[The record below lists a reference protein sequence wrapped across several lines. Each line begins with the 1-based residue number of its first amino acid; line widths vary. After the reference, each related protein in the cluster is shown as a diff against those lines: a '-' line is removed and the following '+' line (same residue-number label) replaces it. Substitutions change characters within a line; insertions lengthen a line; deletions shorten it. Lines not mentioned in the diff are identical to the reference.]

1 MRYDV
6 VLLSFIRLGAL
17 SLLATYSRRYGDL
30 TIFYCFL
37 NTLISLAPFRDAVDW
52 IALGLF
58 DYPRIIKKPMYL
70 GLVKRKCDE
79 GSYISVF
86 EAAEDVRLVW
96 KNCMTYNP
104 VGTEYHML
112 AEKLSIQFEKKYSKL
127 SAMNGGGAPAP
138 SKIHRK
144 KSPGDNPN
152 PDANGSKKKPAARS
166 KVELSSIESLAL
178 TADDSEK
185 EPAARSKVQLSSIE
199 SPALTAVDS
208 EKEPAARSKEQLSS
222 IEYPTLTA
230 VDSEKKPAKRS
241 KVLLSSIES
250 PALTA
255 DDSRKKPSLRLKV
268 GHSSIDSSATADD
281 SKKKPS
287 LRLKVGRSSME
298 SPALTV
304 DDGEQKLT
312 ARSKVGR
319 SSMESPALSTRVV
332 SARNAKRKRS
342 VYNEEMEE
350 GTDSDDLLS
359 SDEEARLEKR
369 RKRDLERKRKKNAEL
384 TGEVEHVADS
394 AVVNE
399 EERTHQPVVIH
410 EIEPPPPCH
419 LHCLWYSREPFLH
432 VFVLEKVLGYKTR
445 PVIKLESCATNKT
458 EGDEPN
464 APLSSANRRF
474 HLDFNDAMK
483 LKEESIVDTGNNFRK
498 RWEISRI
505 NPGHCPYIEE
515 IAANQEL
522 ARSKTVGCD
531 PKFKAVKSTA
541 EREEVFLIKWR
552 GRSYIHC
559 SWERQCDLEKYDQ
572 SAQQGAARGKISKFV
587 QSQVMALGH
596 DWKKVMEDGRRAQ
609 AIPAP
614 HSHHSHNP
622 IDTSKKTEETGVDE
636 MLDDEDYFTP
646 VFLEVDRI
654 IGCDENELDMNVLAR
669 QRAHNIRAERDAL
682 KKREQEDD
690 EEEKWLRGTHEEK
703 KGDSLIPEI
712 LADKDQDKNGEEWDP
727 EDNVRYI
734 VRWKGLQLTDATWE
748 YWIDIKRDFV
758 DEVEDFWSRQQAP
771 SPEDVEEMASERHPH
786 PRSFKKLT
794 ESPVFGISKV
804 KRQIAKLDDD
814 EVVEPPS
821 DAVEGSVLKLRAYQ
835 LEGVNWLLWNWYN
848 QRSCILADEMG
859 LGKTIQSIGF
869 LHGLQT
875 LPKGN
880 VRGPFLIVA
889 PLSLVSQWESE
900 TKEWAPDM
908 NAVVYHGSADARDFL
923 VKNEFHYTD
932 QYHSKALA
940 QNLKRKHITKF
951 QLLITT
957 YEVVLKDVNVLNKI
971 HWKALIVDEAHRLK
985 NIKSKLFEDLASV
998 PRDWCLLLTGTPLQ
1012 NSTEELWALL
1022 HFCDPTGFG
1031 SKDEFTNKFGQLQ
1044 DADQVANLHTVLR
1057 PYLLRRV
1064 KEDVEKSLPPKEE
1077 TILEVTLTPIQ
1088 KQFYKAIYEK
1098 NTGFLFKG
1106 TKPSNAPS
1114 LMNVM
1119 MELRKCCN
1127 HPFLIRG
1134 AEDRIIDDAAQNARK
1149 LLTPNEQIY
1158 RDIDYAKLTGEQ
1170 LVKSSGKF
1178 VLLSKLLPKLQS
1190 GGHKVL
1196 IFSQMVRVLDLLQ
1209 ELLQLNHY
1217 SYERLDGSTSAS
1229 ARNAAVDRFKQESLK
1244 RFVMLLSTRAGGLGL
1259 NLTAADTVIIF
1270 DSDWNPQN
1278 DLQAMARAHRIG
1290 QTRSV
1295 RVYRLLTAKTYE
1307 MHMFHSASLKLG
1319 LDRAV
1324 LAHQRQ
1330 NTNPDES
1337 SSKRKSKAEREEQAK
1352 EIDQLLKK
1360 GAYDVF
1366 NDDDDKEAQKFMDTD
1381 IDQLL
1386 EQSSR
1391 KVTYGETATSSLS
1404 SGLGSFSKASF
1415 VASTGEGDGKDVD
1428 LDDPDFW
1435 AKAIGFE
1442 APPEDLD
1449 PNMALII
1456 EGGSKRSRK
1465 QVQAFDPLKDEADAE
1480 QKRLE
1485 MIALQKQEEKEEKER
1500 KKLERL
1506 LVKEAEREAKER
1518 KKREAIELKEILK
1531 EKKLLQFKQ
1540 SKDPKPK
1547 EVKKKVKEVKVV
1559 YNDRKTDRK
1568 RALKRAEHEDPVFER
1583 VKQAWDTSQR
1593 GRVVNAILRF
1603 GFGRFCKVRNESN
1616 FTSIPIQ
1623 DVEVFAR
1630 SYIYQLGLQA
1640 AYTLLSDVDCGE
1652 ALVADMDL
1660 IVRGSLHKV
1669 LSPLV
1674 GDGKDFEWICTAILT
1689 SLCMHM
1695 RVKSH
1700 DAFVRLPLTLAEPTF
1715 MYDLRQGVAIRSLYR
1730 ISFLSRLNGIIEE
1743 ALDRTISDIGCE
1755 AMGKRGCLTNDYST
1769 LDMDLK
1775 ARYITTEE
1783 LMYALSIKMS
1793 VALESYK
1800 LTCPPWWDRSCDLGL
1815 LMGTF
1820 FHGLGSYEAM
1830 RHDEDLPFS
1839 NKIKSYVMCN
1849 STEAESYHHFEM
1861 AANASKNVFDTALV
1875 TMKRKFQ
1882 EQTHAAVA
1890 AVFAATKNAGENDV
1904 KPTYLARAQEMD
1916 DDDIVSLT
1924 RLKDASVKA
1933 FRDSFGI
1940 SSKSGMNSSP
1950 NFSLPLPD
1958 SKHLDYLLVQI
1969 VQNIE
1974 SNSFKLEHKHDHK
1987 QVAFH
1992 AVPRGRPGQEENSIE
2007 SIISTNREILH
2018 NLKAP
2023 PAYLVRRDSRHTQLY
2038 FAGSLSGADKKPQ
2051 DDGSDYFLGAASQE
2065 LASIAVGA
2073 DSSRYQRGPCVPLI
2087 VTRFALGAILQA
2099 EESVIECLLKN
2110 HSEIVTDTGINQ
2122 DQPDPNSISA
2132 ANESGEEVQPESVTS
2147 TCVPEEGKIQP
2158 QERCPASSIPAW
2170 QYIKDNTTLRASLC
2184 TAILQGGYPSSPP
2197 NDKFVNISA
2206 ELLLELNL
2214 NPALMSP
2221 NPISCTL
2228 SPTTMD
2234 KCRFF
2239 SIKDAFRPLFERS
2252 GVAWPD
2258 EEESMNHYLR
2268 SVLLPHC
2275 LKLCLTLAEAQ
2286 TNDASD
2292 RGKTDVYLGR
2302 PAHKHLSPLP
2312 DPFIPL
2318 ENHSEEA
2325 MSHAYAIL
2333 RRTRLMK
2340 SIRFVVGGGVPL
2352 KKLMEFLCSP
2362 VWRGQAMG
2370 VPIW

>member
-1 MRYDV
+1 MQVRCDA

-17 SLLATYSRRYGDL
+17 SLLDTYSWRYADL
-30 TIFYCFL
+30 TIFSCLL

-58 DYPRIIKKPMYL
+58 DYPRIIKRPMSL
-70 GLVKRKCDE
+70 GLVKRKCNE
-79 GSYISVF
+79 GSYSSVF
-86 EAAEDVRLVW
+86 DAAEDVRLVW

-127 SAMNGGGAPAP
+127 SAKNGGGAPAP
-138 SKIHRK
+138 SKIYRK
-144 KSPGDNPN
+144 KSSGDNLN

-166 KVELSSIESLAL
+166 KVELYSIESPAL
-178 TADDSEK
+178 TAGDSEK
-185 EPAARSKVQLSSIE
+185 KPAARSKVQLSSIE

-208 EKEPAARSKEQLSS
+208 EKKPAELSKEQLSS
-222 IEYPTLTA
+222 IE
-230 VDSEKKPAKRS
+230 
-241 KVLLSSIES
+241 S
-250 PALTA
+250 PA
-255 DDSRKKPSLRLKV
+255 V
-268 GHSSIDSSATADD
+268 TADD

-287 LRLKVGRSSME
+287 LRLKVGRSSIE
-298 SPALTV
+298 SPALTT
-304 DDGEQKLT
+304 DDGEQKPT

-319 SSMESPALSTRVV
+319 SSMESPALTARVV

-342 VYNEEMEE
+342 VYTEELAE

-394 AVVNE
+394 AVVDE

-410 EIEPPPPCH
+410 EIESPPPGH

-445 PVIKLESCATNKT
+445 PVIKLCVTNKT

-464 APLSSANRRF
+464 APLSSANGTF
-474 HLDFNDAMK
+474 HLDFNDAIK
-483 LKEESIVDTGNNFRK
+483 LKEEAIVDTGNNFRK

-522 ARSKTVGCD
+522 ARSKTVGFD

-596 DWKKVMEDGRRAQ
+596 DWKKILEDGRRAQ
-609 AIPAP
+609 AIPVP
-614 HSHHSHNP
+614 HSHHSHNL
-622 IDTSKKTEETGVDE
+622 IDTSKETAEETGSDE

-654 IGCDENELDMNVLAR
+654 IGCDENELDMNVLTR
-669 QRAHNIRAERDAL
+669 QRALNIRAERNAL
-682 KKREQEDD
+682 KKREHEDD

-703 KGDSLIPEI
+703 NGDSLIQEI
-712 LADKDQDKNGEEWDP
+712 LADKDHDENGEEWDP

-758 DEVEDFWSRQQAP
+758 DEVEDFWLRQQAP
-771 SPEDVEEMASERHPH
+771 SLEDVEEMASERHPH
-786 PRSFKKLT
+786 PRSFKKLA
-794 ESPVFGISKV
+794 ESPVFGTSQV
-804 KRQIAKLDDD
+804 KRQTAKLDDD

-889 PLSLVSQWESE
+889 PLSLVSQWEAE

-957 YEVVLKDVNVLNKI
+957 YEVVLKDVNVLSKI

-1022 HFCDPTGFG
+1022 HFCDPTGFA

-1134 AEDRIIDDAAQNARK
+1134 AEDRIIDDAAENARK

-1158 RDIDYAKLTGEQ
+1158 RDIDYAKLTGEH

-1391 KVTYGETATSSLS
+1391 KVTYGESATSSLS

-1485 MIALQKQEEKEEKER
+1485 MIAFQKQEEKEEKER

-1616 FTSIPIQ
+1616 FTSLPIQ

-1640 AYTLLSDVDCGE
+1640 AYTLLSDVDCCE
-1652 ALVADMDL
+1652 ALVAGMDQ

-1674 GDGKDFEWICTAILT
+1674 GEGHDFEWICTAILT

-1700 DAFVRLPLTLAEPTF
+1700 DAFVRMPLTLAEPAF

-1730 ISFLSRLNGIIEE
+1730 ISFLSRLNSIIEE

-1800 LTCPPWWDRSCDLGL
+1800 LTCPPWWDRSCDVGL

-1861 AANASKNVFDTALV
+1861 AADAAKNVFDTALV

-1890 AVFAATKNAGENDV
+1890 AVFAATKNAGENNA

-1940 SSKSGMNSSP
+1940 SSKSGKNLSP
-1950 NFSLPLPD
+1950 NYSLPLPD

-1974 SNSFKLEHKHDHK
+1974 SNSFTLEHKNDHK
-1987 QVAFH
+1987 QAAIH
-1992 AVPRGRPGQEENSIE
+1992 AVPRERPGQEENSIE
-2007 SIISTNREILH
+2007 NIISTNREILH
-2018 NLKAP
+2018 KLKAP
-2023 PAYLVRRDSRHTQLY
+2023 PAYFVQRDSWHTQLF
-2038 FAGSLSGADKKPQ
+2038 FAGSLSGADKKPH

-2073 DSSRYQRGPCVPLI
+2073 DSSRYQRGPSVPLI

-2099 EESVIECLLKN
+2099 EESVVECLLNN
-2110 HSEIVTDTGINQ
+2110 HSELVMYDGSNQ
-2122 DQPDPNSISA
+2122 DQPDPDSFSA

-2147 TCVPEEGKIQP
+2147 TCVPEEGNIQP
-2158 QERCPASSIPAW
+2158 QERYPSSNIPIW
-2170 QYIKDNTTLRASLC
+2170 QYIKDNMSLRASLC

-2206 ELLLELNL
+2206 ELLPELNI
-2214 NPALMSP
+2214 NSAHMSP
-2221 NPISCTL
+2221 DPISCTL
-2228 SPTTMD
+2228 SPTTID

-2239 SIKDAFRPLFERS
+2239 SIKDAFHPLFERA

-2258 EEESMNHYLR
+2258 EEESMDHYLR

-2286 TNDASD
+2286 TNVASD

-2302 PAHKHLSPLP
+2302 PAYKHLSPLP

-2352 KKLMEFLCSP
+2352 KILMEFLCGP

-2370 VPIW
+2370 IPIW

>member
-1 MRYDV
+1 M
-6 VLLSFIRLGAL
+6 
-17 SLLATYSRRYGDL
+17 
-30 TIFYCFL
+30 
-37 NTLISLAPFRDAVDW
+37 
-52 IALGLF
+52 ALGIF
-58 DYPRIIKKPMYL
+58 DYPRLIKTPMDL
-70 GLVKRKCDE
+70 GLVKQKIE
-79 GSYISVF
+79 KGSYSSVF
-86 EAAEDVRLVW
+86 DAAEDVRLVW
-96 KNCMTYNP
+96 KNCMAYNP
-104 VGTEYHML
+104 VGTEYHTL
-112 AEKLSIQFEKKYSKL
+112 AERLSTQFEKKYSQLCAK
-127 SAMNGGGAPAP
+127 NGGGSPAP
-138 SKIHRK
+138 SKIRHK
-144 KSPGDNPN
+144 K
-152 PDANGSKKKPAARS
+152 
-166 KVELSSIESLAL
+166 
-178 TADDSEK
+178 TAG
-185 EPAARSKVQLSSIE
+185 E
-199 SPALTAVDS
+199 SPNLD
-208 EKEPAARSKEQLSS
+208 
-222 IEYPTLTA
+222 ID
-230 VDSEKKPAKRS
+230 DSEKKPAAQLDSWAESRVMS
-241 KVLLSSIES
+241 HTES
-250 PALTA
+250 PALTT
-255 DDSRKKPSLRLKV
+255 DDIKEKSEARAKERDRKKISV
-268 GHSSIDSSATADD
+268 
-281 SKKKPS
+281 
-287 LRLKVGRSSME
+287 
-298 SPALTV
+298 
-304 DDGEQKLT
+304 
-312 ARSKVGR
+312 ARSKVKL
-319 SSMESPALSTRVV
+319 SSNELTESPAFTTDGMDEKPAARAREHGRKQKPAARSNATLSSTEASTRVV
-332 SARNAKRKRS
+332 SSRNAKRNRS
-342 VYNEEMEE
+342 VYTEDLDE

-359 SDEEARLEKR
+359 SEDEARLENR
-369 RKRDLERKRKKNAEL
+369 RKKDLARKRKKIAEA
-384 TGEVEHVADS
+384 TGIIVHDTDAD
-394 AVVNE
+394 AVNNE
-399 EERTHQPVVIH
+399 ENHGDTQHPVIIH
-410 EIEPPPPCH
+410 EIESPPTGH

-445 PVIKLESCATNKT
+445 PLVKLESCVTNKT
-458 EGDEPN
+458 DGDNPIEPI
-464 APLSSANRRF
+464 ALAGGQY
-474 HLDFNDAMK
+474 HLDFNDALK
-483 LKEESIVDTGNNFRK
+483 LKEKAIVETGNDFRS
-498 RWEISRI
+498 RREISRI
-505 NPGHCPYIEE
+505 NPGHCPYIKQFAANME
-515 IAANQEL
+515 IA
-522 ARSKTVGCD
+522 RSISAGSD
-531 PKFKAVKSTA
+531 PKFKVLKSAA
-541 EREEVFLIKWR
+541 EREEVFLVKWR
-552 GRSYIHC
+552 GRSYVHC

-572 SAQQGAARGKISKFV
+572 SAQQGAVRGKITKFV

-596 DWKKVMEDGRRAQ
+596 NWKKVLEDSRKAQ
-609 AIPAP
+609 SSPAT
-614 HSHHSHNP
+614 HTHHLHNP
-622 IDTSKKTEETGVDE
+622 IGNEKKTAERKILDEEVDE
-636 MLDDEDYFTP
+636 EDYFTP

-669 QRAHNIRAERDAL
+669 QRALNIRAEREAL
-682 KKREQEDD
+682 KMREQEDD
-690 EEEKWLRGTHEEK
+690 EEEKWLTGTHEDVKCESIK
-703 KGDSLIPEI
+703 DLKLGISLDKGLD
-712 LADKDQDKNGEEWDP
+712 DNGEEWDP

-734 VRWKGLQLTDATWE
+734 VRWKGLQLIDATWE

-758 DEVEDFWSRQQAP
+758 DEVEDFWLRQKAP
-771 SPEDVEEMASERHPH
+771 SLEDAEEMAIERHPH
-786 PRSFKKLT
+786 PRSFKKLN
-794 ESPVFGISKV
+794 ESPIFGVSKI

-814 EVVEPPS
+814 AAA
-821 DAVEGSVLKLRAYQ
+821 DAPTDSVEGSVLKLRAYQ

-869 LHGLQT
+869 LNGLQN
-875 LPKGN
+875 LPKGP

-889 PLSLVSQWESE
+889 PLSLVSQWEAE

-923 VKNEFHYTD
+923 VKNEFYYTE
-932 QYHSKALA
+932 QYHSKTTA
-940 QNLKRKHITKF
+940 QNLKRKHVTKF
-951 QLLITT
+951 HLLITT
-957 YEVVLKDVNVLNKI
+957 YEVVLKDVNILTKI

-1022 HFCDPTGFG
+1022 HFCDPAGFG
-1031 SKDEFTNKFGQLQ
+1031 SKDDFTNKFGQLQ

-1064 KEDVEKSLPPKEE
+1064 KEDVEKALPPKEE
-1077 TILEVTLTPIQ
+1077 TILEVSLTPIQ

-1098 NTGFLFKG
+1098 NTGFLFRG

-1134 AEDRIIDDAAQNARK
+1134 AEDRIIDDAAENARRS
-1149 LLTPNEQIY
+1149 LTPNEQIY

-1229 ARNAAVDRFKQESLK
+1229 ARNAAVDRFKRESLK

-1391 KVTYGETATSSLS
+1391 KVTYGDTVTSSLS

-1415 VASTGEGDGKDVD
+1415 VAGEGDGKDVD

-1435 AKAIGFE
+1435 SKAIGFE
-1442 APPEDLD
+1442 APLEDLD

-1456 EGGSKRSRK
+1456 DGGSKRSRK

-1480 QKRLE
+1480 QRRLD

-1500 KKLERL
+1500 KKLEKIL
-1506 LVKEAEREAKER
+1506 MKEAERDAKE
-1518 KKREAIELKEILK
+1518 KKRKEAIELKEKLK
-1531 EKKLLQFKQ
+1531 EKKLLQVIKGQ
-1540 SKDPKPK
+1540 RDHKPK
-1547 EVKKKVKEVKVV
+1547 EVKRRLKEVKVV

-1593 GRVVNAILRF
+1593 SRIMNAILRF

-1616 FTSIPIQ
+1616 FTSLPIQ

-1640 AYTLLSDVDCGE
+1640 ACTLLSKTGCGD
-1652 ALVADMDL
+1652 ALVPDIDH
-1660 IVRGSLHKV
+1660 IVRESLYKV

-1674 GDGKDFEWICTAILT
+1674 GEGKDFDWICKAILA

-1695 RVKSH
+1695 RMKSH
-1700 DAFVRLPLTLAEPTF
+1700 DAFVRIPLTLAEPSF
-1715 MYDLRQGVAIRSLYR
+1715 MFDLRQGAAIRSLHR
-1730 ISFLSRLNGIIEE
+1730 ISFLSRLNNIIEE
-1743 ALDRTISDIGCE
+1743 ALDRAIGEIGCE

-1775 ARYITTEE
+1775 ARFITTEE
-1783 LMYALSIKMS
+1783 LMYALSINMN

-1800 LTCPPWWDRSCDLGL
+1800 LSSPPWWDRSCDLGL
-1815 LMGTF
+1815 LIGTF
-1820 FHGLGSYEAM
+1820 FHGLGNYEAM
-1830 RHDEDLPFS
+1830 RIDEDLPFS
-1839 NKIKSYVMCN
+1839 TKIKSYVLSN
-1849 STEAESYHHFEM
+1849 TTEAESYHHFEM
-1861 AANASKNVFDTALV
+1861 AADAAKNVFDTALV

-1890 AVFAATKNAGENDV
+1890 AVFAASRNAGENDV
-1904 KPTYLARAQEMD
+1904 KPAYLAKAQEMN
-1916 DDDIVSLT
+1916 DDDIVSLN
-1924 RLKDASVKA
+1924 RLKDASVKT
-1933 FRDSFGI
+1933 FRDSFVV
-1940 SSKSGMNSSP
+1940 SSLKRRENSSP
-1950 NFSLPLPD
+1950 TYSLPLPD

-1969 VQNIE
+1969 VENIE
-1974 SNSFKLEHKHDHK
+1974 SNSSQLEQFNDHK
-1987 QVAFH
+1987 PEAST
-1992 AVPRGRPGQEENSIE
+1992 GNSPGQETSSMEK
-2007 SIISTNREILH
+2007 ISSNKDHTYSVKEL
-2018 NLKAP
+2018 P
-2023 PAYLVRRDSRHTQLY
+2023 PFGRAQFY
-2038 FAGSLSGADKKPQ
+2038 FSGSLSGADKKPL
-2051 DDGSDYFLGAASQE
+2051 DDSPDYFLGAASQD

-2099 EESVIECLLKN
+2099 EESTIDCLLNN
-2110 HSEIVTDTGINQ
+2110 HADSVSEDGINQ
-2122 DQPDPNSISA
+2122 DQQDLVSTSA
-2132 ANESGEEVQPESVTS
+2132 ANESLQDFHPEFVTS
-2147 TCVPEEGKIQP
+2147 YVHEEGKIQP
-2158 QERCPASSIPAW
+2158 RGELFAVNDPSW

-2184 TAILQGGYPSSPP
+2184 AAILQDGYPSSPA
-2197 NDKFVNISA
+2197 NDKIVNINS
-2206 ELLLELNL
+2206 ELLMELKH
-2214 NPALMSP
+2214 NPAP
-2221 NPISCTL
+2221 NLISCSSL
-2228 SPTTMD
+2228 PTIVNS
-2234 KCRFF
+2234 CPFF
-2239 SIKDAFRPLFERS
+2239 STRDAFRPLFEKA
-2252 GVAWPD
+2252 GMVWAD
-2258 EEESMNHYLR
+2258 EDESLDHYLR
-2268 SVLLPHC
+2268 FILLPHC
-2275 LKLCLTLAEAQ
+2275 LKLCLTLAEQQ
-2286 TNDASD
+2286 TNFANGQ
-2292 RGKTDVYLGR
+2292 GKTDVYLGR
-2302 PAHKHLSPLP
+2302 LVYETLSPLP

-2325 MSHAYAIL
+2325 LLHAYAIL

-2340 SIRFVVGGGVPL
+2340 SIRFVVGGGVSPELL
-2352 KKLMEFLCSP
+2352 KEFLCGP
-2362 VWRGQAMG
+2362 IWRGCAMG
-2370 VPIW
+2370 IPIW